1 VAGHAVLLGL
11 MGLAVGASSLYMG
24 SNLAVWTPLG
34 LVTAFSMIAM
44 SLLELFIAFLQAA
57 MFTFLAG
64 LFISSSIHH
73 H

>member
-1 VAGHAVLLGL
+1 VLLGL

>member
-1 VAGHAVLLGL
+1 
-11 MGLAVGASSLYMG
+11 MGLAVGSAALYTGASFGL
-24 SNLAVWTPLG
+24 WTPLG
-34 LVTAFSMIAM
+34 LAIGLGMVGM